1 MFNHVLSWNVVPYFS
16 SSIVDSVWVW
26 FSRTKTEQ
34 YCFFLGLYLRAKVS
48 AALSF
53 PVLSAHVGKLVNW
66 VLVDNLNQGLCVLYE
81 TVMCPVYVL
90 HIIYQCVADSMVLW
104 CLSGTKC
111 LPVWPLVSN
120 WSFHL
125 SLNKLLSHI
134 SWVLYRSLRLNG
146 WVWDWKNKYRG
157 KRKWKCERKRVI
169 IQSGR
174 CDAWWKVCQ
183 SWFFGPSSEYVLGT
197 SMVGLLWSLYLE
209 MFKAVVLN
217 WWVTQGKI

>member
-1 MFNHVLSWNVVPYFS
+1 MFNYVLSWNVVPYFS

-34 YCFFLGLYLRAKVS
+34 YCFFLDLYLRAKVS

-66 VLVDNLNQGLCVLYE
+66 LLVDNLNQGLCVLYE

-90 HIIYQCVADSMVLW
+90 HIIYQYVADSMVLW

-120 WSFHL
+120 WSFHQ

-134 SWVLYRSLRLNG
+134 SWALYRSLRLNG
-146 WVWDWKNKYRG
+146 WVGDWKNKYRG
-157 KRKWKCERKRVI
+157 KRKWKCERK
-169 IQSGR
+169 S
-174 CDAWWKVCQ
+174 DH
-183 SWFFGPSSEYVLGT
+183 SEREMWCMMKSVSVLI
-197 SMVGLLWSLYLE
+197 LRP
-209 MFKAVVLN
+209 
-217 WWVTQGKI
+217 